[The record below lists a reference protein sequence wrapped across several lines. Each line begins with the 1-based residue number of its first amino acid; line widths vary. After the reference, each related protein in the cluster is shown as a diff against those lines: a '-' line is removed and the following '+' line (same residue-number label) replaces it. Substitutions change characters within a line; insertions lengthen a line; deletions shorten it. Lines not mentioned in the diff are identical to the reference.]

1 MTALLVKSIILLER
15 RMVMSQ
21 SSKSNSKQT
30 THETTVKTKK
40 SVSISYLLNILSFC
54 AVIIC
59 GVALTIA
66 YILGKCGVSASITG
80 RLESVANA
88 IGWIVL
94 CILSF
99 GYIKRRRRLWM
110 WILWTVAV
118 VAIITLNVLGILGL

>member
-1 MTALLVKSIILLER
+1 
-15 RMVMSQ
+15 MSKN
-21 SSKSNSKQT
+21 SKSSSQQT
-30 THETTVKTKK
+30 TQTTTVKTKK

-59 GVALTIA
+59 GVALAVA

-88 IGWIVL
+88 IGWLVL
-94 CILSF
+94 CILSY
-99 GYIKRRRRLWM
+99 GYIKHRRKLWM

-118 VAIITLNVLGILGL
+118 VAIITLNVLGILGI